1 MDRYGIHSFSER
13 QHPPVLHE
21 YFFNTQLTQTE
32 FDLRYWLMKSEPA
45 DVSIDDLATFPDQ
58 SVAWYGVR
66 NYQARNFMR
75 DQMTIGDGVLFYHS
89 NCKIPGIAGIARVSS
104 TAYPDAKQF
113 DENSKYFDP
122 KATLE
127 LPRWFN
133 VDVQLVKK
141 IELIPLSE
149 LRLHPELA
157 RMRTLQQ
164 GNRLSITPLDPA
176 EWNYITMQLAHD

>member
-1 MDRYGIHSFSER
+1 M
-13 QHPPVLHE
+13 
-21 YFFNTQLTQTE
+21 
-32 FDLRYWLMKSEPA
+32 RYWLMKSEPA

-75 DQMTIGDGVLFYHS
+75 DQMTVGDGVLFYHS
-89 NCKIPGIAGIARVSS
+89 NCKVPGIAGIARVSS

-113 DENSKYFDP
+113 DKSSKYFDE
-122 KATLE
+122 KATQE
-127 LPRWFN
+127 QPRWFN
-133 VDVQLVKK
+133 VDVQLVRK
-141 IELIPLSE
+141 IALIPLSE

-176 EWNYITMQLAHD
+176 EWKYITTKLVHD